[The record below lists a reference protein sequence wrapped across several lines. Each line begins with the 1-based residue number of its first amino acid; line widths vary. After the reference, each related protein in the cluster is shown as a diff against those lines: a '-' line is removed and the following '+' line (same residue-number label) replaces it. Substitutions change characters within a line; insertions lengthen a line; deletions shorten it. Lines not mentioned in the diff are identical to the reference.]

1 MSVRGGDDRA
11 LVSLLRKGDERAFEE
26 FFATSF
32 PPLFRFASAR
42 LPDAAAAEEVVQA
55 ALSRAVTRLHRFRG
69 EASLL
74 TWLHTFCRHEISAW
88 YERRS
93 RRPPEVDLVEELPA
107 VRSALEAVSQGAP
120 DAYVREGEVRRLV
133 QAVLDAL
140 PGHYGEA
147 LEWKYVEG
155 LSVAEVAERLGVG
168 PKAAESLLT
177 RARAAFRDAFLSVG
191 GADRWPMPEAE

>member
-1 MSVRGGDDRA
+1 MRFRGGDDRG
-11 LVSLLRKGDERAFEE
+11 LVARMRKGDEQAFEE
-26 FFATSF
+26 FFAASF

-42 LPDAAAAEEVVQA
+42 LPDAAAAEDVVQA
-55 ALSRAVTRLHRFRG
+55 ALSRAVTRLHGFRG

-74 TWLHTFCRHEISAW
+74 SWLHTFCRHEISAW
-88 YERRS
+88 YESRS

-107 VRSALEAVSQGAP
+107 VRAALESVSQGAP
-120 DAYVREGEVRRLV
+120 DAYVQEDELRRLV

-140 PGHYGEA
+140 PGHYGDA

-155 LSVAEVAERLGVG
+155 LSVAEIAERLGVG

-177 RARAAFRDAFLSVG
+177 RARSAFRDAFLAVG
-191 GADRWPMPEAE
+191 GAARWPLPEAE